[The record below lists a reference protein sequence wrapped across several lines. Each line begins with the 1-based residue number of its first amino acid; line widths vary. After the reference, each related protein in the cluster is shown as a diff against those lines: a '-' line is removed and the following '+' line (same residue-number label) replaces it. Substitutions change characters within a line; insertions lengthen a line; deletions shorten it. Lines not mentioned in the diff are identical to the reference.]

1 MMHIT
6 HQPISVEAFLKEK
19 PDALCGASVHFIGTV
34 RNHQDG
40 KAVRRLYYE
49 CYESMADKQIAAII
63 DRIKHTYGVDQIR
76 ALHRVGW
83 LEVGDVAIIIE
94 TRSAHREEVFSAC
107 RAVIEEI
114 KKKVPIW
121 KKEVYEDGT
130 SEWVLC
136 AHVAEVTP

>member
-1 MMHIT
+1 MHIT

-19 PDALCGASVHFIGTV
+19 PSASCGASVHFIGTV

-40 KAVRRLYYE
+40 RAVKKLYYE
-49 CYESMADKQIAAII
+49 CHKSMADKEIAAII
-63 DRIKHTYGVDQIR
+63 DRVMRSYGVNRIGV
-76 ALHRVGW
+76 LHRVGW

-94 TRSAHREEVFSAC
+94 TSAAHREEAFQAC

-136 AHVAEVTP
+136 SHSVEVTP